1 LVYVRLFF
9 ARSSMVSYGCVWG
22 SVLCSLRLV
31 SPLSVA

>member
-1 LVYVRLFF
+1 LLFVRLFVE
-9 ARSSMVSYGCVWG
+9 RSSMVSYGCVWG